1 MLNAG
6 IAELV
11 ERGLTG
17 ASMESIAGRAAVSK
31 RTLYKHFPSIEAVFE
46 AVLELLVAQVE
57 PLGRLRFDSSRPFAA
72 QLQEIAEREMQLI
85 CDASFIGLSR
95 VLMIECMHSQE
106 RSAQLATRFQEKELG
121 LYRWFGD
128 AHAAGMLGDMSP
140 QLAADLF
147 VGMLKSCTY
156 WHAVIGWQAP
166 PDAATQAKLIG
177 EACAML
183 LARLGDPH
191 AD

>member
-17 ASMESIAGRAAVSK
+17 ASMESIASRAAVSK

-46 AVLELLVAQVE
+46 AVLALLVARVE
-57 PLGRLRFDSSRPFAA
+57 PLGRLRFDPSRPFAV
-72 QLQEIAEREMQLI
+72 QLRDIAEREMQLI
-85 CDASFIGLSR
+85 CDDSFIGLSR

-106 RSAQLATRFQEKELG
+106 RSAQLTTLFREKELG
-121 LYRWFGD
+121 LYRWFGE
-128 AHAAGMLGDMSP
+128 AHAAGELINMPS

-156 WHAVIGWQAP
+156 WHAVIGWQTP
-166 PDAATQAKLIG
+166 PDATAQAKIVD

-183 LARLGDPH
+183 LARL
-191 AD
+191 ADLRAG